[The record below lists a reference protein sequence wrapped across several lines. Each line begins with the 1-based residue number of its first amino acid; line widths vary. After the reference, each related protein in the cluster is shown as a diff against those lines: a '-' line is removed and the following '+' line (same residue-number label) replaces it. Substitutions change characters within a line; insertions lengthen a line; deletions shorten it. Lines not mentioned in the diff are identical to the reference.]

1 MLSRASAARRNPIA
15 KATQQAASAAIVL
28 AANPERAMNANPYLM
43 LGVRP
48 FINCCS
54 VRTMHGGSL
63 MLPQVRD
70 AMAEASRHF
79 VNLDE
84 LMEAAGRRLAEL
96 TGAEWGIVTCG
107 SAAAV
112 ALGTAA
118 CVAGND
124 PVRMLRLPFTEGMV
138 NRVLIPKTQRFAYDQ
153 AVRMIG
159 CHLVEIDSREDLDR
173 ALAEPVAMVVLLGKQ
188 EHLGSLRLEEI
199 AAVVKP
205 RGIPIMVD
213 AASEHLERPSPWL
226 ARGAD
231 LVVYSGGKFLRGPQ
245 TSGLLLGSK
254 QLVQAAW
261 SNASP
266 HQALGRQMKA
276 SKEDIVGVLAA
287 VEHWIEER
295 QHEAERQLWYEE
307 LEVNGERLGE
317 VNGAALELFEPA
329 GVDRVPRLRVSW
341 DRWQYPLDGLAL
353 RQRVLDGEPR
363 IMLDDNSATENS
375 IAIDPFQLQ
384 PGEAAQVG
392 DAITAAL
399 REANRHAPAPDRPPG
414 TEITGNWELRVD
426 FLQGSRVHRLNLEQ
440 RGPELAG
447 HQRSTHFEGP
457 VSGWLNGDQIQ
468 LSFTSR
474 YEGSTICY
482 FFDGEIR
489 DDSMSGTAMLGAA
502 SDQNHGI
509 VNRSQFGA
517 GSWQAS
523 RVG

>member
-1 MLSRASAARRNPIA
+1 
-15 KATQQAASAAIVL
+15 
-28 AANPERAMNANPYLM
+28 MNANPYLM

-70 AMAEASRHF
+70 AMAAASRQF

-84 LMEAAGRRLAEL
+84 LMEAAGQRLAQL

-124 PVRMLRLPFTEGMV
+124 PVKMLRLPFTDGMV
-138 NRVLIPKTQRFAYDQ
+138 NRVIIPKAQRFAYDQ

-159 CHLVEIDSREDLDR
+159 CHLVEIETREDLDR

-188 EHLGSLRLEEI
+188 EHVGSLRLEEI
-199 AAVVKP
+199 AAAVKP
-205 RGIPIMVD
+205 HGIPIMVD

-231 LVVYSGGKFLRGPQ
+231 LVIYSGGKFLRGPQ

-254 QLVQAAW
+254 RLVQAAW
-261 SNASP
+261 RNASP
-266 HQALGRQMKA
+266 HQALGRPMKV
-276 SKEDIVGVLAA
+276 SKEDIIGVLTA
-287 VEHWIEER
+287 VEHWFEER
-295 QHEAERQLWYEE
+295 DHAAEKQKWYDD
-307 LEVNGERLGE
+307 LAIITER
-317 VNGAALELFEPA
+317 VAALHGAGGEIIEPG
-329 GVDRVPRLRVSW
+329 GVDRVPRLRLFW
-341 DRWQYPLDGLAL
+341 DRWQYPIEGLAL

-363 IMLDDNSATENS
+363 IMLDDNSASENS
-375 IAIDPFQLQ
+375 IEIDPFQLE

-392 DAITAAL
+392 DAIAAVL
-399 REANRHAPAPDRPPG
+399 RAAASDAPAAEHPPAA
-414 TEITGNWELRVD
+414 EIAGEWELHVE
-426 FLQGSRVHRLNLEQ
+426 FLQGSRIHRLSIEQ
-440 RGPELAG
+440 RGPELGG
-447 HQRSTHFEGP
+447 HQHSANFEGP
-457 VSGWLNGDQIQ
+457 VRGWLSGDAIA
-468 LSFTSR
+468 LSFSSR

-482 FFDGEIR
+482 FLNGEVR
-489 DDSMSGTAMLGAA
+489 DDKMSGTAMLGAA
-502 SDQNHGI
+502 SDYNHGI
-509 VNRSQFGA
+509 VNRSQFGP
-517 GSWQAS
+517 GRWQAN
-523 RVG
+523 RVWSPT